1 MKSFDKLRKEIQEK
15 MSKKDMKKLGVEDP
29 LSGKG
34 YPYNESQ
41 RFGGDTN
48 IPADKK
54 TKAHIESGKALI
66 HNNVL
71 STLHKSARFVVI
83 RNPNKGSNQ
92 DGYLMA
98 TISDPMKGRI
108 KMFAYHGSHP
118 SISGA
123 MKFAK
128 QHKLVPPNT
137 MESVELDED
146 INKMIPGKVV
156 AKRMMSIKSLKPY
169 AAQIAKMKNVNMF
182 QMLKVFV
189 KHDEVPMKDIEKVMN
204 ESVEMDEANTGPM
217 SDRELAR
224 WKKAYK
230 GQKKQKRYDNLI
242 YKFPK
247 NSNASQFVRDIE
259 NAAIAIGNE
268 IAGSRVEVQK
278 LPGSKAV
285 NNSGLAKYAKKNKG
299 KLVKES
305 VELDEGKTEFAVAGV
320 GSGMFIK
327 AFPTEK
333 IARQYIKNTYSQ
345 KKKLRGKLG
354 VIEVPLGAD
363 IVSNQMK
370 RFGKIKVVKESVELD
385 EGAKI
390 SRNPQLKIGLGKGK
404 PAGAVGPWHT
414 MTVKA
419 SKSAYKKLIEV
430 ISSLESFVESDYKF
444 KTGILTLYFNK
455 KKHTSA
461 EHKKALEFI
470 KSAKGATSVTE
481 SVELDEAVTT
491 AQIKKAMFKYTT
503 GGLTVRSAKGKMDS
517 RYIVVRANKIDNEI
531 RKKLLKVAYPNAKV
545 RGGDMDNIS
554 YGNISSNIIS
564 VKAEHWAK
572 ALGLKEYDEM
582 TYEGL
587 AKTLKLRKF
596 DRDERKRK
604 KDKKK
609 KIKKYNKMV
618 GIPITSSVEEDIA
631 NVAGSGEVAGLG
643 DEPPVSKGAT
653 GDIARRTSV
662 PAPKKGDLMAPALGE
677 SVETFAGCRVFEVDD
692 DEYLNATYGR
702 KKWERWNKKFDMENE
717 NNKMIRTYA
726 SRNPKKPVVIKNK
739 KTGDMSYLINKGY

>member
-1 MKSFDKLRKEIQEK
+1 
-15 MSKKDMKKLGVEDP
+15 
-29 LSGKG
+29 
-34 YPYNESQ
+34 
-41 RFGGDTN
+41 
-48 IPADKK
+48 
-54 TKAHIESGKALI
+54 
-66 HNNVL
+66 
-71 STLHKSARFVVI
+71 
-83 RNPNKGSNQ
+83 
-92 DGYLMA
+92 
-98 TISDPMKGRI
+98 
-108 KMFAYHGSHP
+108 
-118 SISGA
+118 
-123 MKFAK
+123 
-128 QHKLVPPNT
+128 
-137 MESVELDED
+137 
-146 INKMIPGKVV
+146 
-156 AKRMMSIKSLKPY
+156 
-169 AAQIAKMKNVNMF
+169 
-182 QMLKVFV
+182 
-189 KHDEVPMKDIEKVMN
+189 
-204 ESVEMDEANTGPM
+204 M

-363 IVSNQMK
+363 VVSNQMK
-370 RFGKIKVVKESVELD
+370 RFGKIKVVKESVETVVEARQANPDKIGDAILKGKKLKRGAKEKDIISAIFNELKKQKFPPTNLTYHMADKDFLSDTISAVRSGLKESVELD

-739 KTGDMSYLINKGY
+739 KTGDMSYLMNRSY